1 MTEHEFA
8 AGHIFFRPGDPADR
22 AYLLHDGQAELL
34 AGSVGSLA
42 RVGLF
47 GPGDVFGE
55 MALVGERPRTL
66 IARAVTAGRFSPMT
80 RDEFEHHL
88 THDPARAQRYLRS
101 LFERLRGLPDRAD
114 GDGNGD
120 EAEPPPA
127 GTLALPGPAAGAGPV
142 ELPHAAGRP
151 ADWAVVL
158 HPLTPTAAANVPD
171 DGLRV
176 TRFPLRI
183 GRTAGLHEPEAFD
196 LNDLWLLDRVPFQV
210 SRNHCEVRADRDGLA
225 VGDRGSHLGCVVND
239 EAVGGRSRRTSAR
252 LRPGDNTLV
261 IGTRDSPYQ
270 YRLTVSS
277 A

>member
-1 MTEHEFA
+1 MTEQGFD
-8 AGHIFFRPGDPADR
+8 AGHVFFRPGDPADR
-22 AYLLHDGQAELL
+22 AYLLHDGQVELL

-66 IARAVTAGRFSPMT
+66 IARAVTAGRFSPMG

-101 LFERLRGLPDRAD
+101 LFERLRALPAHAD
-114 GDGNGD
+114 DHDPEPGP
-120 EAEPPPA
+120 AEP
-127 GTLALPGPAAGAGPV
+127 LALPAPAAGHGPV

-151 ADWAVVL
+151 ADWAVVI

-183 GRTAGLHEPEAFD
+183 GRTAGLHEPEGFD
-196 LNDLWLLDRVPFQV
+196 LNDLWLLDRVPYQA
-210 SRNHCEVRADRDGLA
+210 SRNHCEVRVGRDGPA
-225 VGDRGSHLGCVVND
+225 VADRGSQLGCVVND
-239 EAVGGRSRRTSAR
+239 EAIGGRARRASAR

-261 IGTRDSPYQ
+261 IGTRESPYQ
-270 YRLTVSS
+270 YRLAVSP